1 MVACYCLPV
10 VFTPQLIVESAT
22 DVDPR
27 LLRERGIR
35 GVMVD
40 VDDTLLAS
48 TEDRISREHA
58 VWIEGLRAEGFP
70 LVLLSNGEPQRVAR
84 FAEQLGVSGF
94 SLAGKPFPHAF
105 RKGLEALDLPP
116 GAVAMI
122 GDQVFTDVVGANL
135 AGVTSILVRPLSA
148 GKWLHTRLAR
158 YLERLVVRGGD
169 YGGSIHR

>member
-1 MVACYCLPV
+1 MVL
-10 VFTPQLIVESAT
+10 TPQLIVESVT
-22 DVDPR
+22 DVDP
-27 LLRERGIR
+27 LVLRERGIR

-58 VWIEGLRAEGFP
+58 EWIEGLRAAGFP
-70 LVLLSNGEPQRVAR
+70 LVLLSNGEPKRVAR
-84 FAEQLGVSGF
+84 LAEQFGVTGF
-94 SLAGKPFPHAF
+94 SLAGKPFPRAF
-105 RKGLEALDLPP
+105 RKALDALDLPSSS
-116 GAVAMI
+116 VAMI